1 MSEEKEIQ
9 DTSSHL
15 ANITK
20 ELEELNR
27 NLILI
32 AQIIR
37 NK

>member
-1 MSEEKEIQ
+1 MSEEKETQ

>member
-1 MSEEKEIQ
+1 MSEEKETQ
-9 DTSSHL
+9 ESHL